1 MSNNYNR
8 NNNRNNNYNNT
19 SNKTKKQNQQ
29 PKEAKDIMNMYF
41 DAEARTMTFDATLSV
56 YGEKKTG
63 KFTFKYPSI
72 TERIRVGTL
81 RAQMLDGAE
90 EKSLD
95 NLTSDL
101 TYIVAFLRVTAV
113 KMPDWF
119 DFSEIDDI
127 IGIRKIF
134 NEVQIW
140 VSNFRL
146 TGGKCQRPGDSKA
159 APDEEIVDSDE
170 AVSSSN

>member
-8 NNNRNNNYNNT
+8 NNNNNRNNG
-19 SNKTKKQNQQ
+19 NKNRKQNQQ

-41 DAEARTMTFDATLSV
+41 DPEERTMSFDATLSV
-56 YGEKKTG
+56 YGVKKTG

-72 TERIRVGTL
+72 TERIRIGTL

-113 KMPDWF
+113 KVPDWF
-119 DFSEIDDI
+119 DFSDIDDV

-134 NEVQIW
+134 NEVQVW

-146 TGGKCQRPGDSKA
+146 TGGKCQRPGDSEA
-159 APDEEIVDSDE
+159 TSDEETVGSDE
-170 AVSSSN
+170 AVQSTN

>member
-8 NNNRNNNYNNT
+8 NRNNQ
-19 SNKTKKQNQQ
+19 NKKPQGKAQQ

-41 DAEARTMTFDATLSV
+41 DAEARTMSMDAALSV
-56 YGEKKTG
+56 YGVKKTG

-72 TERIRVGTL
+72 TERIRIGTL

-101 TYIVAFLRVTAV
+101 TYIVAFLRVTLVNA
-113 KMPDWF
+113 PDWF
-119 DFSEIDDI
+119 DFTDIDDVV
-127 IGIRKIF
+127 GIRKIF
-134 NEVQIW
+134 NEVQVW

-146 TGGKCQRPGDSKA
+146 TGGKCQYPGNSEA
-159 APDEEIVDSDE
+159 TSDEENVGSDE
-170 AVSSSN
+170 AVQSSN